1 MGAGRRCTI
10 KSNGQQYETDPQITD
25 LCKIVIGILIIVLSS
40 LHVAHYTT
48 IAVVLFAV
56 GLLTDIFDGIIARRL
71 GVSTPAMRRLDSG
84 IDQVFFILVTA
95 ATFIECPSFFYT
107 NLNKIGILLSAEML
121 AYLVCFR
128 KFKKEVATHTISSK
142 IWTLVLFATL
152 IQVMATCN
160 SGVLFTICFYA
171 GLLTRFEI
179 IWIILVLRNWTNDV
193 PSIYHAVLL
202 RKGKPIKRN
211 KLFNG

>member
-1 MGAGRRCTI
+1 MPY
-10 KSNGQQYETDPQITD
+10 KSHLTYMKYIPKLLIYTRLLIG
-25 LCKIVIGILIIVLSS
+25 VIIIVLSS
-40 LHVAHYTT
+40 FHVAHYAT
-48 IAVVLFAV
+48 IAIVLFSI
-56 GLLTDIFDGIIARRL
+56 GLLSDIFDGIIARRL
-71 GVSTPAMRRLDSG
+71 GISTPAMRRLDSA
-84 IDQVFFILVTA
+84 IDQLFFMLVAA
-95 ATFIECPSFFYT
+95 ATFIECPPFFYA
-107 NLNKIGILLSAEML
+107 NLAKIGILLSAEML
-121 AYLVCFR
+121 AYLVCLQ

-160 SGVLFTICFYA
+160 SGILFTICFYT

-179 IWIILVLRNWTNDV
+179 IGIILVLRNWTNDV